1 MIKKWHLNLSLAF
14 KLAVVALL
22 LTFGFPMLSEM
33 IGGRKYAPSQAGD
46 LSALRRLIYQCEP
59 LHQALENH
67 RQVHS
72 SYPKELKE
80 LSFPYLHYEQE
91 VIAVGMSKNP
101 IYYTAE
107 HGSGYRLHLKLN
119 WDASL
124 SYDSA
129 DREWVYDPGDGS
141 KIADI
146 EP

>member
-1 MIKKWHLNLSLAF
+1 MVKRWLLILSLVTN
-14 KLAVVALL
+14 LALSSLVV
-22 LTFGFPMLSEM
+22 TFGLPWLSER
-33 IGGRKYAPSQAGD
+33 IGGRKYDPSQAAD

-80 LSFPYLHYEQE
+80 LSFPYPHYEQE

-101 IYYTAE
+101 IYYTAG
-107 HGSGYRLHLKLN
+107 HGSGYRLYLKLN

-129 DREWVYDPGDGS
+129 DREWIYDPGDGT